1 MGFLKPK
8 PPKGP
13 SPQEIAEANRKAR
26 EEAEARAKE
35 EAANAEREAQARFA
49 ASDERQRQLKR
60 TGKRK
65 LIASPYGY
73 LGVQEDFTGTNRN
86 LLT

>member
-1 MGFLKPK
+1 MGFMKPK
-8 PPKGP
+8 RGP
-13 SPQEIAEANRKAR
+13 SAQEIAEANRKAQ
-26 EEAEARAKE
+26 EEAEARAE
-35 EAANAEREAQARFA
+35 EQAANAEREASARFA

>member
-1 MGFLKPK
+1 MKPK
-8 PPKGP
+8 KGP
-13 SPQEIAEANRKAR
+13 SAQEIAEANRRAQ
-26 EEAEARAKE
+26 EEAEAKAE
-35 EAANAEREAQARFA
+35 EQAANAEREASARFA

-65 LIASPYGY
+65 LMASPYGH
-73 LGVQEDFTGTNRN
+73 LGVQDDFTGTNRN

>member
-1 MGFLKPK
+1 MKPK
-8 PPKGP
+8 KGP
-13 SPQEIAEANRKAR
+13 SAQEIAEANRRAQ
-26 EEAEARAKE
+26 EEAEAKAE
-35 EAANAEREAQARFA
+35 EQAANAEREASARFA

-65 LIASPYGY
+65 LMASPYGY
-73 LGVQEDFTGTNRN
+73 LGVQDDFTGTNRN

>member
-8 PPKGP
+8 RGP
-13 SPQEIAEANRKAR
+13 SAQEIAEANRKAQ
-26 EEAEARAKE
+26 EEADARAE
-35 EAANAEREAQARFA
+35 EQAANSERESQARFA

-65 LIASPYGY
+65 LIATPYGY

>member
-1 MGFLKPK
+1 MGFMKPK
-8 PPKGP
+8 RGP
-13 SPQEIAEANRKAR
+13 SASEIAEANRRAQ
-26 EEAEARAKE
+26 EEAEARANE

-65 LIASPYGY
+65 MIASPYGY

>member
-1 MGFLKPK
+1 MGFMKPK
-8 PPKGP
+8 RGP
-13 SPQEIAEANRKAR
+13 SAQEIAEANRRAQ
-26 EEAEARAKE
+26 EEAERRAE
-35 EAANAEREAQARFA
+35 EQAANAEREAQARFA

-73 LGVQEDFTGTNRN
+73 LGVMEDFTGTNRN